1 LANPWDAEDDED
13 FPGEG
18 EEVVEQPVAATEE
31 QAEEEV
37 AEEVVADA
45 SESAPEGE
53 EAAGEVDP
61 DAWRNLRVTDHPGEV
76 LRSLREL
83 AERHPATK
91 RALGTVAAE
100 YARREY
106 DPVINQH
113 REARVKA
120 EEESRNL
127 KIQMGNFMFKAA
139 DEANDPKLHS
149 ALHNNPNLNAQYQE
163 WKALT
168 GQPAPRDLLSDPVV
182 RGAAEE
188 LDQMIIDAGIAG
200 VDDSYIEWLQ
210 GVAVT
215 ELRKAKNPYEVV
227 KRVEAT
233 IDARIR
239 EMQNGGDTNGQ
250 PARATAAKPAAVAP
264 KPVPTTVSKGTN
276 ANVGKFAPASAPRT
290 GGTGKSLPKI
300 KESMLD
306 GYYLENPEEF
316 DKMLERYGVADS
328 NELKKRGFVAVGQ

>member
-1 LANPWDAEDDED
+1 MANPWDAEDDED
-13 FPGEG
+13 FPGED

-37 AEEVVADA
+37 VEEVVADT
-45 SESAPEGE
+45 SEGAPEGE
-53 EAAGEVDP
+53 EAAEEVDP

-83 AERHPATK
+83 AEKHPATK

-106 DPVINQH
+106 DPVITQH

-120 EEESRNL
+120 EEENRAL

-139 DEANDPKLHS
+139 DDANDPKLHS

-306 GYYLENPEEF
+306 GYYLENPDEF